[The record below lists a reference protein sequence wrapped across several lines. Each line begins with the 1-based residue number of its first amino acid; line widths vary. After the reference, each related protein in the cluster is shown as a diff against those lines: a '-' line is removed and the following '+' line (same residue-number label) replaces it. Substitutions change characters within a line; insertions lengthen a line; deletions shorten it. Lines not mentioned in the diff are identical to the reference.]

1 MTTYRKCKLCRKR
14 VKKEDVSIFHLKSFC
29 SFEHLKEYMRTE
41 QGQTHIRRQIAVSER
56 REKEKLKTK
65 KDYIKEAQAAVNK
78 YVRMRDIY
86 KGYGCIS
93 CKKDYDGNKYNWDAG
108 HLISRKNPKTRFN
121 LWNINLQ
128 CVKCNRYGYGE
139 LLEYRSNLI
148 ARIGKDKVEWIQ
160 DHFRDEQRFDI
171 EYLVRMKKIFNKKA
185 RKLEQKIQ
193 HLNVLERTK

>member
-14 VKKEDVSIFHLKSFC
+14 VKKEDASMFHLKSFC
-29 SFEHLKEYMRTE
+29 SFEHLKEYIRTE
-41 QGQTHIRRQIAVSER
+41 KGQTHIRRQIAVSER

-65 KDYIKEAQAAVNK
+65 NDYIKEAQAAVNK

-86 KGYGCIS
+86 KGYDCIS
-93 CKKDYDGNKYNWDAG
+93 CKKAYDGNKYNWDAG

-139 LLEYRSNLI
+139 LLEYRSNLK
-148 ARIGKDKVEWIQ
+148 ARIGKEKVDWIQ
-160 DHFRDEQRFDI
+160 NNFREEHKFTID
-171 EYLVRMKKIFNKKA
+171 YLKRLKRIFNKKA
-185 RKLEQKIQ
+185 RRLEKKI
-193 HLNVLERTK
+193 NDRSI

>member
-1 MTTYRKCKLCRKR
+1 MTTFRKCKLC
-14 VKKEDVSIFHLKSFC
+14 KKKIIKEHATYFHLRAFC
-29 SFEHLKEYMRTE
+29 CYEHLRKY
-41 QGQTHIRRQIAVSER
+41 IRSEEGKTYIHRQIAVSEKQ
-56 REKEKLKTK
+56 EKQKLKTK

-148 ARIGKDKVEWIQ
+148 ARIGREKVNWIQ
-160 DHFRDEQRFDI
+160 DHFRDEHRFNI

-185 RKLEQKIQ
+185 RRLEKKIQ
-193 HLNVLERTK
+193 DLSVLERAK